1 MSRFA
6 DHSKTEDTY
15 ELTTTSHSK
24 AVHSPSRSSR
34 RVPRKWSRTCVGWT
48 FGVPIVV
55 LALIIVIIFKVKAA
69 NRYPD
74 YSYLD
79 YKLVDVYQGETF
91 FDKFDYFTG

>member
-1 MSRFA
+1 M
-6 DHSKTEDTY
+6 
-15 ELTTTSHSK
+15 
-24 AVHSPSRSSR
+24 
-34 RVPRKWSRTCVGWT
+34 
-48 FGVPIVV
+48 PIVV